1 MITIRTI
8 ADITA
13 DRQVVVSLPPET
25 PVGRAELVVTVAPQV
40 ESGLGGGA
48 LRRRFGSVRSGNGNS
63 ADNERIDADV
73 GRAYALRVL

>member
-25 PVGRAELVVTVAPQV
+25 PVGMAELVVTVAPQAQP
-40 ESGLGGGA
+40 SPNGGA
-48 LRRRFGSVRSGNGNS
+48 LRKRFGSARSGDGRS
-63 ADNERIDADV
+63 ADNERIDADLA
-73 GRAYALRVL
+73 RAYGNQPE